1 MTSPMQYWQVINP
14 KTMID
19 VFQSPQIGIVIIKN
33 EKGEQFLQAVMS
45 KMMNSFLSFYSVNGQ
60 MDAFQ
65 VADTI
70 NLIIETYPHYCLE
83 DFKLFFK
90 MAKKGLFGDVFGR
103 MDGSVIMNWLAK
115 YDIQRDTV
123 AQEQSIREQDK
134 FKELSQM
141 KGEGVSYKEY
151 LKIKKRAENGD
162 EEAIQ
167 MLTAPFTR

>member
-1 MTSPMQYWQVINP
+1 MTLPIKYWEGINP

-19 VFQSPQIGIVIIKN
+19 VFQSPQIGIVTIRK
-33 EKGEQFLQAVMS
+33 EKGEQYLQAIMV
-45 KMMNSFLSFYSVNGQ
+45 KLMNSFLSFYSVNGQ

-103 MDGSVIMNWLAK
+103 MDGSVIMNWLSK
-115 YDIQRDTV
+115 YNIHRV
-123 AQEQSIREQDK
+123 LEAQEASIREQDR
-134 FKELSQM
+134 FKELSRI
-141 KGEGVSYKEY
+141 KGDGVTYEEY
-151 LKIKKRAENGD
+151 LKIKERADRGD
-162 EEAIQ
+162 KDAIK
-167 MLTAPFTR
+167 LLRL